1 MEEVKENRNNNLRQL
16 FPGYKWNYIADA
28 ILEGSMGK
36 VLVNDKENP
45 CVAALSLPQYKMYI
59 LGGDARHPAARE
71 FLAALP
77 GFSTLFLDMPE
88 WTELLDQVHKGK
100 VIVLKRYAFSSESL
114 DVEKL
119 KRLRSQLSTNFQIE
133 RIDLRYAQRIADE
146 KSDLTNG
153 QLFGFASPQDFMERG
168 FGYCALE
175 NEKIVCIASTG
186 TVCSRGIEVQINTHK
201 KYRGRGLASAT
212 GAALIIECLEN
223 GIDPNWDAAT
233 EVSAGL
239 AKKLGY
245 TPKGEYNTYMYTGSR
260 FLVNL
265 RKFLRRILG
274 KEV

>member
-1 MEEVKENRNNNLRQL
+1 MEELKENRNGSLRRL
-16 FPGYKWNYIADA
+16 FPEYKWNYMAEA
-28 ILEGSMGK
+28 ILEGAMGK

-45 CVAALSLPQYKMYI
+45 SVAVLSLPQYKLHI

-77 GFSTLFLDMPE
+77 GFSTLFFGMPG
-88 WTELLDQVHKGK
+88 WSNLLDQIHKGK

-114 DVEKL
+114 DIEQL
-119 KRLRSQLSTNFQIE
+119 KRLKSQLSENFHIERINFQI
-133 RIDLRYAQRIADE
+133 AQRIAND
-146 KSDLTNG
+146 KSDLTDG
-153 QLFGFASPQDFMERG
+153 QLFGFASPQEFIERG

-186 TVCSRGIEVQINTHK
+186 TVCSKGIEVQINTHK

-212 GAALIIECLEN
+212 GAALLIECLEN

-233 EVSAGL
+233 EISAGL

-245 TPKGEYNTYMYTGSR
+245 APKGEYDSYVYTGSR

-265 RKFLRRILG
+265 RKFLRRIRG

>member
-16 FPGYKWNYIADA
+16 FPEYKGNYMADA
-28 ILEGSMGK
+28 ILEGLMGK

-45 CVAALSLPQYKMYI
+45 CVAALSLPQYKMHI
-59 LGGDARHPAARE
+59 LGGDAKHPAARE

-77 GFSTLFLDMPE
+77 GFSTLFFGTPE
-88 WTELLDQVHKGK
+88 WTKLLDQVHKGK

-114 DVEKL
+114 DLERL
-119 KRLRSQLSTNFQIE
+119 KQLISQLSANFQIE
-133 RIDLRYAQRIADE
+133 RINLHYAQQIAND
-146 KSDLTNG
+146 KSDLTDG
-153 QLFGFASPQDFMERG
+153 QLFGFASPQDFIERG

-175 NEKIVCIASTG
+175 NKKIVCIASTG
-186 TVCSRGIEVQINTHK
+186 TVCSKGIEVQINTHK

-212 GAALIIECLEN
+212 GAALLIECLEN

-233 EVSAGL
+233 EISAGL

-245 TPKGEYNTYMYTGSR
+245 IPQGEYDTYVYTGSR